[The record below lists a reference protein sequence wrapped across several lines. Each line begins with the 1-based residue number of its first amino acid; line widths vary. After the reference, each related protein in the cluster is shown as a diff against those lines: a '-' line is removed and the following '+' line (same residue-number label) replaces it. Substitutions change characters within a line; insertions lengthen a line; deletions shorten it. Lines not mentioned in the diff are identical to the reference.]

1 MYDPPDG
8 KFIDLPLMV
17 IALRLLGAV
26 LLGCLIGLER
36 EMRDHAAGLR
46 THMLTALAASTFVLI
61 AVEMV
66 NSFGADSDI
75 TQLDPLRT
83 VEAAT
88 SGVAFLAAGTIIQA
102 RGQVKGLT
110 TGASIWLSGAVGVA
124 CGAGYFYIAGLATLI
139 ALAIL
144 LPVSWIEAHWLNRR
158 KDAKNSD

>member
-1 MYDPPDG
+1 M
-8 KFIDLPLMV
+8 
-17 IALRLLGAV
+17 
-26 LLGCLIGLER
+26 
-36 EMRDHAAGLR
+36 
-46 THMLTALAASTFVLI
+46 
-61 AVEMV
+61 
-66 NSFGADSDI
+66 
-75 TQLDPLRT
+75 
-83 VEAAT
+83 
-88 SGVAFLAAGTIIQA
+88 AFLAAGTIIQA

>member
-124 CGAGYFYIAGLATLI
+124 CGAGYFYIAGLGTLI

>member
-110 TGASIWLSGAVGVA
+110 TGPSIWLSGAVGVA
-124 CGAGYFYIAGLATLI
+124 CGAGHL
-139 ALAIL
+139 
-144 LPVSWIEAHWLNRR
+144 
-158 KDAKNSD
+158 K